1 MVPDPVLCLNRLFFT
16 FLKGTEGM
24 WREAGLG
31 RWASNGMGCFG
42 LSLACPW
49 EVHSLESHSC
59 MVTGLRKLQGRCQES
74 RMPAM
79 NDQQA

>member
-1 MVPDPVLCLNRLFFT
+1 MVPVPVLCLNRLFFT
-16 FLKGTEGM
+16 FLKGAEGM

-31 RWASNGMGCFG
+31 RWASNGIGCLG

-49 EVHSLESHSC
+49 DVHSLESHSC
-59 MVTGLRKLQGRCQES
+59 VVTRLWKLQGRCQES
-74 RMPAM
+74 RTPAM